1 MKNKLAIALI
11 NQSNQKGFALPIA
24 MGMGLFLLLIA
35 TIMMFK
41 SQSDRVSA
49 ASQKATTQSL
59 SAAETGVTRYQ
70 YLINNNRAIA
80 PYPDCAGT
88 RNSSGTCP
96 DSGSTKS
103 WANATS
109 ISGLNS
115 CSGGNPTN
123 VSNNSLTQWQDVDS
137 SDSSK
142 GQYRL
147 VTYSYLSDAG
157 SGISTPGTGILTI
170 EGRVNQNGSGSSA
183 TKDVGTASTR
193 LQVKIPV
200 RSGQLENIPV
210 PGLWLTSG
218 NAGGNTIDGNVL
230 LNDCSVSLGSI
241 NMTATNSVTGEPNTK
256 SYTSLRFPSLP
267 AKPTF
272 ISSPN
277 NQVLG
282 TIDSSTMAGLGAI
295 SIGGSNKRLTLPR
308 SGDTTNSSGFYEYS
322 VSSIDLPNNSE
333 LVITPGQKVRFY
345 LDNGIDDGG
354 NIIHNCT
361 GVSNCKPTDFQIWG
375 YGASGTEICMNG
387 NNYVEAFIFA
397 PDYAVGVAGS
407 GGGTG
412 GVKGSVWTKDWSNG
426 GGCGSNTS
434 NIVLVQT
441 ASWNDMGLTPSY
453 LSPSLGEIG
462 KWERQEVQ

>member
-1 MKNKLAIALI
+1 MKKKLAIALI

-24 MGMGLFLLLIA
+24 IGMGLFLLLIA
-35 TIMMFK
+35 TIMMFR

-70 YLINNNRAIA
+70 HLINNNRAIST
-80 PYPDCAGT
+80 YP
-88 RNSSGTCP
+88 NSGTV
-96 DSGSTKS
+96 S
-103 WANATS
+103 WANASS
-109 ISGLNS
+109 IPGITACISN
-115 CSGGNPTN
+115 TN
-123 VSNNSLTQWQDVDS
+123 DIVSYSTTQWQDIDS
-137 SDSSK
+137 SDSSR

-147 VTYSYLSDAG
+147 VSYTFQPDIGTAP
-157 SGISTPGTGILTI
+157 TAPGTSTLIV
-170 EGRVNQNGSGSSA
+170 EGRVNQRGSGSSA
-183 TKDVGTASTR
+183 TTDVGTSTSR
-193 LQVKIPV
+193 LQVKIPIQAGDINNV
-200 RSGQLENIPV
+200 PI

-218 NAGGNTIDGNVL
+218 DAGGNKIDGNVL
-230 LNDCSVSLGSI
+230 LNDCTVSLSSI

-282 TIDSSTMAGLGAI
+282 TINSSTMAGLGAI
-295 SIGGSNKRLTLPR
+295 DIGGSQKRLTLPR
-308 SGDTTNSSGFYEYS
+308 SGDTANSSGIYEYS
-322 VSSIDLPNNSE
+322 VSSINIPNNSE

-354 NIIHNCT
+354 NIIHSCT

-407 GGGTG
+407 GGGVG
-412 GVKGSVWTKDWSNG
+412 GVKGSVWTRDWSNG

-441 ASWNDMGLTPSY
+441 ATWSDLGLTPSN
-453 LSPSLGEIG
+453 LPPKLGNINT
-462 KWERQEVQ
+462 WQRQEVQ